1 MGTHSHTHNNE
12 TLSGSDRR
20 MNQQPSTAHMESGG
34 RLSAA
39 LLNNPNASF
48 AYDEL
53 VAVCA
58 DFLGSAVID
67 ATVTQFAENVLTL
80 IESPTTLDTP
90 EVKRRI
96 EQILPTAPIYK
107 HRRGMTTITDRD
119 CSRLCSL
126 ADRVINNAPYTNLNI
141 VDENEEDAG
150 FISRRKSGSLHD
162 SNGNDVEY
170 IRQAQQQQQQPLE
183 LPKQLPSFVEPNFDI
198 DKDVQYDM
206 DVTPYDSDN
215 DEPIRMI

>member
-1 MGTHSHTHNNE
+1 MGTRSHTYDNQ
-12 TLSGSDRR
+12 TLSSDRR
-20 MNQQPSTAHMESGG
+20 MNQPSTAHMESGG

-39 LLNNPNASF
+39 LLNNSNARF

-67 ATVTQFAENVLTL
+67 TTVTQFAENVLTL
-80 IESPTTLDTP
+80 IESPTTLDSP

-96 EQILPTAPIYK
+96 EQILPVGPIYK
-107 HRRGMTTITDRD
+107 HRRGMTITDRD

-141 VDENEEDAG
+141 VDENEEDLST
-150 FISRRKSGSLHD
+150 ISRRKSSLH

-170 IRQAQQQQQQPLE
+170 IRQIHQQQQHQQLE
-183 LPKQLPSFVEPNFDI
+183 LPEQLPSFVEPNFDI
-198 DKDVQYDM
+198 DRDLQYDM
-206 DVTPYDSDN
+206 DVTPYDSEN